1 MDLRH
6 GWGGVYVTAS
16 ILCCA
21 MATTTAAPDDND
33 DEFYL
38 SSRFR
43 AAYGVG
49 GGVVLLG
56 IAACVVM
63 CCRKPLRR
71 VWGGVGVSALLAGVA
86 GLVVTMIFV
95 RILTAGLDVLDKPSE
110 LGRDLKSIDACL
122 NDRRFNISAIVDDL
136 DAEFENAVSV
146 DIGISLR
153 AATVLGGLMLAVV
166 PQLLLSCLSFVGA
179 SSKAPMG
186 CGRCLV
192 GVAALLVALM
202 SCVLVVIGLVASTG
216 CAELDDLP
224 EEANY
229 VIGKETTD
237 AESFYFGIIDILN
250 GTDCADDPRV
260 SRWFEPGIFSSEY
273 DAIEAAAC
281 KSLPAWSM
289 TAGLFGV
296 SALLALISAAC
307 FHEGGNAYKRVPF

>member
-1 MDLRH
+1 
-6 GWGGVYVTAS
+6 
-16 ILCCA
+16 
-21 MATTTAAPDDND
+21 MATTAALDD

-38 SSRFR
+38 GPRFR

-56 IAACVVM
+56 IAVCVVM
-63 CCRKPLRR
+63 CCRRPSRR
-71 VWGGVGVSALLAGVA
+71 VWGGAGVSALLAGGAGVA
-86 GLVVTMIFV
+86 VTVYFM
-95 RILTAGLDVLDKPSE
+95 RIVTAGLDALDKPSE
-110 LGRDLKSIDACL
+110 LGRDLRSIDACL
-122 NDRRFNISAIVDDL
+122 NDNRFNISTIVDDL
-136 DAEFENAVSV
+136 NAELKDAVSV

-153 AATVLGGLMLAVV
+153 IATVLGGLMLAVV

-186 CGRCLV
+186 CGRCVV

-202 SCVLVVIGLVASTG
+202 SCVLVVIGLLASTG

-229 VIGKETTD
+229 VIGLATTD
-237 AESFYFGIIDILN
+237 TESFYLSTIKILN
-250 GTDCADDPRV
+250 GTDCANDPRV
-260 SRWFEPGIFSSEY
+260 SRWFEPGVFSSEY

-281 KSLPAWSM
+281 KGLPVWSM

-296 SALLALISAAC
+296 SALLGLISAAC
-307 FHEGGNAYKRVPF
+307 FYEGNTYKQLASG